1 MQFLRHFLQILQLPA
16 LKRTPFYDKHV
27 ALGAKMVSFGG
38 FEMPIQ
44 YPKGIIAEHK
54 AVREGGGGVFDVSH
68 MGEFIVQ
75 GADALTYLQHLTT
88 NDVSKLEPGKAQ
100 YSCLVR
106 EDGGII
112 DDCLVY
118 HIKANHYM
126 VVVNGATQEKDW
138 EWFVHHKN
146 HHHHD
151 VELRNDS
158 DAMALLAVQGKH
170 AIDTVQ
176 KLTDVDVASLKY
188 YHFTEGTVAG
198 VPMIISRTGY
208 TGEPGVELYFSS
220 DPAIA
225 LPVWDAIFAAGADF
239 GIEPIGLGARDTL
252 RLEMGYCL
260 YGNDID
266 ETTFPLEAGLGWITK
281 LKKDPPCLGFAGIIE
296 REAKG
301 LDRKLVGFVI
311 DEKGHIPRH
320 GHKIY
325 DASDYH
331 IGEVTS
337 GNISPSLNKGI
348 GLGYVA
354 YKFSAEG
361 SEIKIET
368 RPGKKVT
375 AIVTRAPFVQPEV
388 KN

>member
-1 MQFLRHFLQILQLPA
+1 M
-16 LKRTPFYDKHV
+16 KRTPFYDKHV

-68 MGEFIVQ
+68 MGEFDVK
-75 GADALTYLQHLTT
+75 GPDALNYLQHLTT

-100 YSCLVR
+100 YSCLVK

-112 DDCLVY
+112 DDCIVY
-118 HIKANHYM
+118 MLDQDHYM

-138 EWFVHHKN
+138 AWFVHHKA
-146 HHHHD
+146 HHQHN
-151 VELRNDS
+151 VEIRNDS
-158 DAMALLAVQGKH
+158 DAFALLAIQGKN
-170 AIDTVQ
+170 AMDALQ
-176 KLTDVDVASLKY
+176 KLTDVDLKNLKY
-188 YHFTEGTVAG
+188 YHFAKGILAG
-198 VPMIISRTGY
+198 EEMIISRTGY
-208 TGEPGVELYFSS
+208 TGEPGIEIYFSS
-220 DPAIA
+220 EASVA
-225 LPVWDAIFAAGADF
+225 SKVWDKVFEAGAEY

-281 LKKDPPCLGFAGIIE
+281 MRKDPPCLGFLGIAD

-301 LDRKLVGFVI
+301 LDRKLTGIIVE
-311 DEKGHIPRH
+311 EKGAIARQ

-325 DASDYH
+325 DAGDYH
-331 IGEVTS
+331 IGDVTS
-337 GNISPSLNKGI
+337 GNISPMLNKGI
-348 GLGYVA
+348 ALGYIA
-354 YKFSAEG
+354 YKFSEP
-361 SEIKIET
+361 ETEVFIET
-368 RPGKKVT
+368 RPGKKVK
-375 AIVTRAPFVQPEV
+375 AIVKRPPFVTPEV
-388 KN
+388 KS